1 MDAYK
6 MLTDFPQQFRRES
19 VKRISPEDYEGV
31 VFSGMGGSGIVGDI
45 IKTLLENSG
54 VRVPLLS
61 LRGYTLPPYVKEG
74 WLVVCTSYSGNTEE
88 TLSIFNHALSVN
100 AHLVCISSGG
110 LLKEYADREGVEHH
124 RIPTGYPPR
133 YALGYMLSVLM
144 SLLGFDPE
152 PVGAHLMHHRD
163 RIIAWAKDTAK
174 VVFSYM
180 PIVYG
185 TPLTEAVAFRWKTQ
199 INENTKTQCYTAVLP
214 ELHHNE
220 VVGLDNPAVRNLC
233 HFFLLY
239 DEEDHPRVLKRV
251 EITQKLLEDL
261 GIAPVLLKGEGKN
274 LTERLMHLIY
284 MGDWLSYYLAE
295 AYGYDPLPV
304 RVIDFIKGEL
314 SKDYGQ
320 P

>member
-1 MDAYK
+1 
-6 MLTDFPQQFRRES
+6 MLMDFPKQFRRDS
-19 VKRISPEDYEGV
+19 GKRISPKDYEGI

-45 IKTLLENSG
+45 VKTLLESSG
-54 VRVPLLS
+54 VSVPLLS
-61 LRGYTLPPYVKEG
+61 VRGYTLPPYVKEG

-88 TLSIFNHALSVN
+88 TLSVFNHALSVG
-100 AHLVCISSGG
+100 AHLLCVSSGG
-110 LLKEYADREGVEHH
+110 LLKEYAIKEGVEHYSV
-124 RIPTGYPPR
+124 PTGYRPR

-144 SLLGFDPE
+144 SLLGFDPDPLGE
-152 PVGAHLMHHRD
+152 HLLSHRD
-163 RIIAWAKDTAK
+163 RINAWAKDTAK

-185 TPLTEAVAFRWKTQ
+185 TPLTEAIAFRWKTQ
-199 INENTKTQCYTAVLP
+199 INENAKTQCYTALLP
-214 ELHHNE
+214 EIHHNE
-220 VVGLDNPAVRNLC
+220 VVGLDNPAVRNMC

-239 DEEDHPRVLKRV
+239 DEEDHPKILRRV
-251 EITQKLLEDL
+251 EITKRLLEDL

-274 LTERLMHLIY
+274 VAERLVYLIY

-314 SKDYGQ
+314 SKDDGQ